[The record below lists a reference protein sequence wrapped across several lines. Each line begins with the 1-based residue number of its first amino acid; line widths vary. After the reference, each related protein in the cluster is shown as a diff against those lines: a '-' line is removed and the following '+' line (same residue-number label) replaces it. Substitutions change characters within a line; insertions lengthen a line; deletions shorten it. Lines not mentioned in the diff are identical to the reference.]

1 MLYLSRK
8 EAEAARRAAKRKDP
22 SGRYTL
28 RHVTFGNKL
37 AYQLVDTARFSRS

>member
-8 EAEAARRAAKRKDP
+8 DAEAARRAAKREDP

-28 RHVTFGNKL
+28 RCVALGNKL
-37 AYQLVDTARFSRS
+37 AYQLVNTARFSHS